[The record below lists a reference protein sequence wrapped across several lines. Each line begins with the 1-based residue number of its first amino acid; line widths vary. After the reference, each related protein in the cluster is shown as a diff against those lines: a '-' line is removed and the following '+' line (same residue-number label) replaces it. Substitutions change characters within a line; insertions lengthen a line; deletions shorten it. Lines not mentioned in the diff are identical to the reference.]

1 MAFVTCAREGR
12 DNMPG
17 NAVPGG
23 QKMAFV
29 THAFAFIVRMFIPVL
44 SCVCCH
50 LYAFMCMLSSVCFHI
65 CVLSNCVLSYLCF
78 PMCALR
84 HVCCVC
90 VLLCVRYHM
99 YAFICVLCHVCSE
112 IFVCSY
118 FVPLH
123 CLGSLDGIM
132 LCRC

>member
-1 MAFVTCAREGR
+1 
-12 DNMPG
+12 
-17 NAVPGG
+17 
-23 QKMAFV
+23 MAFV

-44 SCVCCH
+44 SCVCVVICVLSCVCSH
-50 LYAFMCMLSSVCFHI
+50 LCAFI
-65 CVLSNCVLSYLCF
+65 CVLSNGVLSYSCF